1 MARAACLLGRVALTD
16 DLVALARQWAERSC
30 LDQGLAV
37 KISDARMLR
46 DVAQLLGARAEGSDP
61 PDGGQA
67 VGVEAVVPAP
77 SGADDDVLEDG
88 SHDRM
93 LPRQGQ
99 VGPAL
104 PQGGCMADVPL
115 EDRDAA

>member
-1 MARAACLLGRVALTD
+1 MTDHLREQARA
-16 DLVALARQWAERSC
+16 WAERSC

-37 KISDARMLR
+37 KITDSRTLR
-46 DVAQLLGARAEGSDP
+46 DVASLLGVNLGGSDLP
-61 PDGGQA
+61 HGGQA
-67 VGVEAVVPAP
+67 VGIEAVVPAP
-77 SGADDDVLEDG
+77 TGADDHVVEDG
-88 SHDRM
+88 GDDRV

-104 PQGGCMADVPL
+104 PQGGCLADMPL